1 MSIVYSLSM
10 LVCLGA
16 DPNPPQPALA
26 LEKQITAAM
35 TDAFEARGEVF
46 RKLAVVS
53 VADDRSATALEA
65 PKTLAALR
73 DLLDE
78 VTVQCKR
85 QVIDRD
91 QFDAACKQLDLSGS
105 LKPSDVARLR
115 KQIEFDGVISAT
127 WSQRNERQTIRLAL
141 LTPDRVVWSKTLSAK
156 SGDEVAAVRK
166 AKPAPNGKVARGQ
179 RDGAANGQQAN
190 GGVANTAGAG
200 GYPGIIG
207 SGGFLPIGGGA
218 GAVTTAGSKPS
229 EASRNSTS
237 DGPSKSPAGDDAQAK
252 KNTDAVQNP
261 AGGGA
266 AKAPSSSSSSDS
278 KSAVA
283 SGSQNSG
290 SANSS
295 GNGSG
300 SAANV
305 PELNRKVLEFATSH
319 LGQQVG
325 NGECWTLA
333 AEALIHAKAQTA
345 RGYTF
350 GRELGGAEK
359 PLVGDIMQF
368 TSCRFQD
375 RNFTAIMG
383 VPNHTA
389 IIYAVE
395 GNKLTFIH
403 QNFGTRTVTLLT
415 LDMTTHTS
423 GSSLTYRPQPRE
435 SETNQERTK

>member
-1 MSIVYSLSM
+1 MSIVYTLSM

-16 DPNPPQPALA
+16 DPKPPPPALA
-26 LEKQITAAM
+26 LEKQITVAV
-35 TDAFEARGEVF
+35 TDALEARGEVF

-78 VTVQCKR
+78 VTVQSKR

-91 QFDAACKQLDLSGS
+91 QFDTACKQLDLTGS

-115 KQIEFDGVISAT
+115 KQFEFDGVISAT
-127 WSQRNERQTIRLAL
+127 WSQRNERQTIRIAL
-141 LTPDRVVWSKTLSAK
+141 LAPDRVVWSKTLTAK

-166 AKPAPNGKVARGQ
+166 AKPAPNGNAARGQ
-179 RDGAANGQQAN
+179 RDGVVNGQQAN
-190 GGVANTAGAG
+190 GGVANAAGAG

-229 EASRNSTS
+229 DASRTSTA
-237 DGPSKSPAGDDAQAK
+237 DGAAKSTAGSDAQAK
-252 KNTDAVQNP
+252 KSTDAGQNSTNGGTAKGSP
-261 AGGGA
+261 A
-266 AKAPSSSSSSDS
+266 SSNADS
-278 KSAVA
+278 KSSSANDSRNSGPA
-283 SGSQNSG
+283 SNSG
-290 SANSS
+290 S
-295 GNGSG
+295 GSG
-300 SAANV
+300 SASNV
-305 PELNRKVLEFATSH
+305 PELNRKVLEFATNH

-333 AEALIHAKAQTA
+333 AEALIYAKAQTA

-359 PLVGDIMQF
+359 PMVGDIMQF

-415 LDMTTHTS
+415 LDMTTRTS

-435 SETNQERTK
+435 SETTQERAQ